1 MRWRL
6 VAAFVGITIVVLAAH
21 DIPLRRH
28 LQQVE
33 RDRLVTGLE
42 RDSFVLAGRVE
53 ESLESGSGRGDTALQ
68 HVIDAYR
75 ASSGARVVI
84 TDRNGIAVAIS
95 DEETSAGTS
104 YVTRPEIASGLGGSL
119 VAGERDSTT
128 LGFRLLY
135 VAVPVLSGESVVGTV
150 RLTYPAAG
158 SDVAS
163 AGESA
168 ACWSWLRSRSSL
180 PQRQRWCWPE
190 RFHVHCVGCVQRPT
204 AWRAET

>member
-42 RDSFVLAGRVE
+42 RDSFVLAGRAE

-84 TDRNGIAVAIS
+84 TDRDGEEATKTAHGLGDAAVAIRACS
-95 DEETSAGTS
+95 LCAPQLVRRRWSWSRTSS
-104 YVTRPEIASGLGGSL
+104 LLSSKRLPWRRTRP
-119 VAGERDSTT
+119 
-128 LGFRLLY
+128 
-135 VAVPVLSGESVVGTV
+135 
-150 RLTYPAAG
+150 
-158 SDVAS
+158 
-163 AGESA
+163 
-168 ACWSWLRSRSSL
+168 
-180 PQRQRWCWPE
+180 
-190 RFHVHCVGCVQRPT
+190 
-204 AWRAET
+204 